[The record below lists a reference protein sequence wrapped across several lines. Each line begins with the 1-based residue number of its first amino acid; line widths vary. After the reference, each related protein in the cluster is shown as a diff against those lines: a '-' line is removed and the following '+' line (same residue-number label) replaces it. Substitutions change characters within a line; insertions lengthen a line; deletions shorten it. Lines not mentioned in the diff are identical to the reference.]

1 MLRVCARTSTL
12 NRVIA
17 GTVGLYEEAELTFK
31 RSLAAQMQM
40 QDTQVVSL
48 PLCCCCAFCRP
59 NRLSELLRL
68 RNGRCFYAIELLNT
82 SACRRQQPHC
92 TTWPCSSRTQAGW
105 RSRFKRQPPALAS
118 CSLRILV
125 ADAIAAA
132 TTTASAGGG
141 LSLEIGNRFF
151 SFH

>member
-1 MLRVCARTSTL
+1 LTL

-48 PLCCCCAFCRP
+48 PLCCCCAFYRP
-59 NRLSELLRL
+59 NFLSELLPL

-82 SACRRQQPHC
+82 WRAGGSNHTAQHGPALQEHR
-92 TTWPCSSRTQAGW
+92 QAGGVGSSVSPRHLPLVHCVFW
-105 RSRFKRQPPALAS
+105 LLMPLLQLQRQHQQAAGCLFK
-118 CSLRILV
+118 
-125 ADAIAAA
+125 
-132 TTTASAGGG
+132 
-141 LSLEIGNRFF
+141 LETVFFF
-151 SFH
+151 SLTLL